1 MIMPKSRWLGGLL
14 ALALFPGSVRAQ
26 ALADS
31 FDDLQQTLT
40 VGQSV
45 LLTDESGTVKG
56 TVDKLSTSSITIGG
70 RTFNEA
76 TVREIRLRDPWWN
89 GSLIGA
95 AIGVGL
101 ATWDYRIDP
110 SEPGNAAIF
119 AVAISLG
126 AAIGGGIDALKGG
139 KVLYASPR
147 QTAGVTVLPLLER
160 RRQGVLLSFR
170 P

>member
-1 MIMPKSRWLGGLL
+1 MPKRRWLGGLL

-26 ALADS
+26 EPAES
-31 FDDLQQTLT
+31 FDDLQHALK
-40 VGQSV
+40 VGQRV
-45 LLTDESGTVKG
+45 LLIGESGEAKG

-89 GSLIGA
+89 GALIGA
-95 AIGVGL
+95 VIGAGL
-101 ATWDYRIDP
+101 ATWDYTIDP

-119 AVAISLG
+119 AVTISLG
-126 AAIGGGIDALKGG
+126 AAIGGGVDALKGG
-139 KVLYASPR
+139 KVIYASPQR
-147 QTAGVTVLPLLER
+147 PAGVTVLPLLER
-160 RRQGVLLSFR
+160 RRQGVLVSFR

>member
-1 MIMPKSRWLGGLL
+1 MGEGGGSIMIMPKSRWLGGLL

-26 ALADS
+26 APADS
-31 FDDLQQTLT
+31 FDDLQQTLK

-45 LLTDESGTVKG
+45 LLTDDSGKAKG

-70 RTFNEA
+70 RTFDEA

-89 GSLIGA
+89 GALIGA

-119 AVAISLG
+119 AVAIS
-126 AAIGGGIDALKGG
+126 
-139 KVLYASPR
+139 
-147 QTAGVTVLPLLER
+147 
-160 RRQGVLLSFR
+160 
-170 P
+170 